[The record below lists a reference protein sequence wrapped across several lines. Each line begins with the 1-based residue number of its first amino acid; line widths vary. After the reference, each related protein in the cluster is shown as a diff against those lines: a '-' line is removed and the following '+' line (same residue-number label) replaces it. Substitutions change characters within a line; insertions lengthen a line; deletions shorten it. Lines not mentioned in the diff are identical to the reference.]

1 MAKKDI
7 FKREVKGMR
16 DWTDQHDG
24 QFPPLLVS
32 VLGCRL
38 NIELRGYYLIASP
51 EDDPEMKLSAG
62 MPEEILQKIVM
73 NLN

>member
-7 FKREVKGMR
+7 FKREVKRMC
-16 DWTDQHDG
+16 DWADQHDG
-24 QFPPLLVS
+24 QFPPLPVS
-32 VLGCRL
+32 VLGRRF
-38 NIELRGYYLIASP
+38 IVELRGYYLIASP

-62 MPEEILQKIVM
+62 TPEEILQKIVM